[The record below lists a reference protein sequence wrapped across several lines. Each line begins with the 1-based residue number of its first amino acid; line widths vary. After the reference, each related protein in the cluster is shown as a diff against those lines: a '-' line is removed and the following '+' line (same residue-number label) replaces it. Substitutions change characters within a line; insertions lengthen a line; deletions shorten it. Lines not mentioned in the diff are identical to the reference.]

1 MLAIVSAE
9 VFAYDV
15 LHVSIE
21 DPLAVVTCQERS
33 TNIEHG
39 HTNELLSTN
48 VLILDC
54 GGWRVLHR
62 HVSWRATR
70 EILAYFEQKIEEL
83 RSVLAVN
90 GCPLA
95 FHRYP
100 GAGHWFLEEERAA
113 HHPAAAEL
121 AWSRTLSFLCHHLAP
136 EEEYAVA

>member
-1 MLAIVSAE
+1 MSAIREQVIGTTRAYYDAFMRCDLPGTMAFWADRDDVSCIAPLFDPAHGREAVEALYRDVLAIVSAE

-70 EILAYFEQKIEEL
+70 EILAGQ
-83 RSVLAVN
+83 
-90 GCPLA
+90 
-95 FHRYP
+95 
-100 GAGHWFLEEERAA
+100 
-113 HHPAAAEL
+113 
-121 AWSRTLSFLCHHLAP
+121 T
-136 EEEYAVA
+136 